1 MFLAGR
7 AACVCCSNTKTTG
20 VRLVTIQRDAKYQ
33 ETGERVELRGEEL
46 REKRRGGV
54 RKRDEMEMGCTV

>member
-7 AACVCCSNTKTTG
+7 AALVCCSNTKTTG
-20 VRLVTIQRDAKYQ
+20 VRLITIQRERKYQ
-33 ETGERVELRGEEL
+33 ETGERVELGGEEL
-46 REKRRGGV
+46 REKGGRGV